1 MHIAMLMKLV
11 SIVQEELTPVWLK
24 YFFILLFFITPIQK
38 NRSAGLV

>member
-24 YFFILLFFITPIQK
+24 YFFIL
-38 NRSAGLV
+38 